1 MVKPPV
7 SGWPG
12 IPPGGDRVG
21 WIGHWGLNRDPFG
34 ECGGPYVPV
43 PGHEEAVARLVHAIE
58 AGLRL
63 AVLRAPAGMGKTLV
77 LNRTLTEARDPCRR
91 FAMTSNPLEGGHLY
105 SRLAEKLGSRGLGA
119 ANRGTV
125 WLALEQA
132 VRGCTLQGFQVVL
145 AVDDCTPLI
154 AAGAGADL
162 RRLGQLGVSAGGR
175 VTVLLVL
182 GEQCPEEDLS
192 YQSWTLAVGLR
203 SLSCSEAETYLT
215 AKLAAAGCREAIFSQ
230 RAVTRL
236 HLHSQGSPSGLD
248 RLASLCLIAGAYR
261 GLEAISSDVV
271 EGVLGE
277 CRQPAEHALGR

>member
-1 MVKPPV
+1 V
-7 SGWPG
+7 
-12 IPPGGDRVG
+12 D
-21 WIGHWGLNRDPFG
+21 WIGHWGLNRDPYG

-43 PGHEEAVARLVHAIE
+43 PGHEEAVARLVHAID
-58 AGLRL
+58 AGHRL

-77 LNRTLTEARDPCRR
+77 LRRALAEARDPCRR

-119 ANRGTV
+119 ANRGTA

-132 VRGCTLQGFQVVL
+132 VRGCALQGFQVVL
-145 AVDDCTPLI
+145 AVDDCTSLI

-162 RRLGQLGVSAGGR
+162 RRLGQLGASAGGR
-175 VTVLLVL
+175 VTVLLAL
-182 GEQCPEEDLS
+182 GEECQEEDLS

-203 SLSCSEAETYLT
+203 SLSCSESETYLT

-230 RAVTRL
+230 HAVIRL

-261 GLEAISSDVV
+261 RLEAISSDVV

-277 CRQPAEHALGR
+277 CRQPTDRVLEPATPIRGAYD